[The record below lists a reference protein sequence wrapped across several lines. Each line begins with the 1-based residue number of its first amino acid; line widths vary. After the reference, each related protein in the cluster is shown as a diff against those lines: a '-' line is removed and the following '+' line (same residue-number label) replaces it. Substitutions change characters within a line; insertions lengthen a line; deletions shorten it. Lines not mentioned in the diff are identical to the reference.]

1 MKNWREFVKKQKW
14 LMGEKMDTSGLF
26 DVGGTN
32 DTIVTRTTTPI
43 KEMINYHVLAFVL
56 YILGEMN
63 EEKEEN

>member
-1 MKNWREFVKKQKW
+1 MADGRA
-14 LMGEKMDTSGLF
+14 MDTSGLF